1 MQTVFLRH
9 FFKDLDNL
17 NDKCIKAQVKDI
29 ILSVESS
36 SKATEIKSLK
46 KLKGYKHAFRIK
58 MGDYRIGVFIEN
70 DTVEFARI
78 AHRREVYRIFP

>member
-1 MQTVFLRH
+1 MKTVFLRH

>member
-1 MQTVFLRH
+1 MKTVFLRL
-9 FFKDLDNL
+9 FYKDLDKL
-17 NDKCIKAQVKDI
+17 NDQGIKAQVKEI

-58 MGDYRIGVFIEN
+58 MGDYRIGVFIVN